1 MDSKRIACLFV
12 LLALLIACTGVTF
25 ASSDIDDSDISDDSI
40 DVDNDLDIDESDYV
54 DAYID
59 SIDDD
64 LDDSEDDEDWE
75 DDDLDDSED
84 DEDWEDWDGE
94 GLDDS
99 EDYPFDED
107 YDHIY
112 KTDDGWKAVKEWDE
126 MYENGTYAH
135 IYKTLTYAKGK
146 YYAAS
151 SCSYIPNSGRSAG
164 YSDNSNG
171 NDTNDTAEDEEYETA
186 MHQFLA
192 GSMGAGLSFYN
203 KYYPTSYAPAEDNN
217 VDSVSK
223 SVSKSIDLSKSFDNQ
238 DDQNTSED
246 TNDGIN
252 NGENTQINLNDFG
265 IFGLLLALIIG
276 IILII

>member
-59 SIDDD
+59 SI
-64 LDDSEDDEDWE
+64 

-164 YSDNSNG
+164 YSDNSNS
-171 NDTNDTAEDEEYETA
+171 NDTNDTAEDEEYEIA
-186 MHQFLA
+186 RHQFLA